1 MENFMTIPKDPF
13 ILLSY
18 INTQLRDNYKNLAD
32 LCDKLE
38 IEEEELKDKLGFI
51 HYEYIPE
58 LNQFK

>member
-1 MENFMTIPKDPF
+1 MTIPKDPF

-18 INTQLRDNYKNLAD
+18 INTQLRDNYKTISE
-32 LCDKLE
+32 LCHTLDV
-38 IEEEELKDKLGFI
+38 EEEDLKNKLGTI

>member
-1 MENFMTIPKDPF
+1 MTLPKDPF

-18 INTQLRDNYKNLAD
+18 INTQLRDKFPNLTE
-32 LCDKLE
+32 LCEVLE
-38 IEEEELKDKLGFI
+38 IDEQDLKDRLNII

>member
-1 MENFMTIPKDPF
+1 MEIFMTIPKDPF

-18 INTQLRDNYKNLAD
+18 INTQLRDYYKNLED